1 MEPHGVPALLSF
13 FFPGLGQLVKGQW
26 PRFVGIWLIITF
38 VWAIYGAARVLVFAP
53 VIPQGLEIALMAVP
67 AFATLVV
74 WLWGVVDAYRTPS
87 A

>member
-26 PRFVGIWLIITF
+26 PRFAGIWSVLVIIWLI
-38 VWAIYGAARVLVFAP
+38 YLVVVTRIIGP
-53 VIPQGLEIALMAVP
+53 EVPEWIP
-67 AFATLVV
+67 AFALALHAIPTVIV
-74 WLWGVVDAYRTPS
+74 WLWGVVDAYRSPS